1 MKNKMSR
8 IPKQPPRSAKKVRNQ
23 RKKRKSRKRFHKKRA
38 SITKSRFSRRQSLRE
53 CERRSLKSSGFKTS
67 VLLVYAQFRTQ
78 LLMRQRMLKQVRKIK
93 MALLKNLM

>member
-8 IPKQPPRSAKKVRNQ
+8 IPKQLLRSSKKVRNQ
-23 RKKRKSRKRFHKKRA
+23 RKKRKNRRKFHKRRA

-53 CERRSLKSSGFKTS
+53 CERQSLKSSGFKIS
-67 VLLVYAQFRTQ
+67 VLLVYARLRTK
-78 LLMRQRMLKQVRKIK
+78 LMRQRMLKPVRKIK